1 MSVFLAEFL
10 ISSSWQRALE
20 AESSDRLQWERQRE
34 HGVEPGHRYTGRGGR
49 AVSPRCL
56 QAHAEPKSGLAV
68 G

>member
-34 HGVEPGHRYTGRGGR
+34 HGVEPGHRYTGR

-56 QAHAEPKSGLAV
+56 QAHTEPKSGLAV